1 MAVIQATK
9 ISKTFFNPSESR
21 AVKTLDDVSFSA
33 DKDEFVVL
41 LGPSGCGKS
50 TFLNILA
57 GLTPHDRDGGKVMV
71 HDRTVLAPQPDL
83 IAYMFQDSILYPWR
97 TVIKNVELGLE
108 TRDMSRAERRERAFK
123 YLDLV
128 GLRAFADHYPRQI
141 SGGMAQRVAL
151 CRSLALE
158 TEIILMDEPFG
169 ALDEQTRATLGSEL
183 SSICRELKRT
193 VVFVTH
199 SLAEAAF
206 LGDRI
211 AVFSAQPGRIKIE
224 IKNNLPRP
232 RVMGSPE
239 FRDFVDELWLH
250 LQGKPDEK
258 PEAGP
263 ATGRQASPM
272 GAA

>member
-57 GLTPHDRDGGKVMV
+57 GLTSHDRDGGKVMV

-108 TRDMSRAERRERAFK
+108 TRAMSRAERRERAFK

-183 SSICRELKRT
+183 ASICRELKRT

-211 AVFSAQPGRIKIE
+211 AVFSAQPGRIRIE
-224 IKNNLPRP
+224 IKNKLPRP
-232 RVMGSPE
+232 RVMGSHE

-250 LQGKPDEK
+250 LQGRTQG
-258 PEAGP
+258 AGS
-263 ATGRQASPM
+263 AMDRQASPL

>member
-9 ISKTFFNPSESR
+9 ISKTFYNPSESR

-33 DKDEFVVL
+33 DKNEFVVL

-57 GLTPHDRDGGKVMV
+57 GLTSHDRDGGTVTV

-108 TRDMSRAERRERAFK
+108 TRGMSRTDRRERAFK

-183 SSICRELKRT
+183 ASICRELN
-193 VVFVTH
+193 
-199 SLAEAAF
+199 LA
-206 LGDRI
+206 
-211 AVFSAQPGRIKIE
+211 
-224 IKNNLPRP
+224 RP

-250 LQGKPDEK
+250 LQGGKQDAPRG
-258 PEAGP
+258 AGS
-263 ATGRQASPM
+263 ATDRQASPL